1 MLSKHFAV
9 LGSTGVG
16 KSTSVSLLLNE
27 ILQARPNLRVFL
39 LDVHNEY
46 GRCFGDRALVLNP
59 RNLKLPF
66 WLFNFEEIVDV
77 LFGGRPGVPEELDV
91 LAEIIPMAKGIY
103 TQYQNSDRIGLK
115 RMDPKSG
122 GYTVDTPVPYRL
134 VDLIS
139 LIDER
144 MGKLENRSS
153 RIIYHKLISRI
164 ETVRNDPRYTFMFD
178 NANVGGDT
186 MAEVISHLF
195 RLPANGRPMT
205 IMQLAGFPAEVV
217 NSVVSVLCRM
227 AFDFGLWSDGVSPLL
242 FVCEEAHRYA
252 AADRNI
258 GFGPTRK
265 AVSRIAKE
273 GRKYGV
279 FLGLVTQRPAELDA
293 TIISQCNT
301 LFAMRLA
308 NDRDQ
313 ALLRSAVSDAAAN
326 LLSFVPSLG
335 TREVLAFGE
344 GVALPTRL
352 RFKEV
357 PVHQLPRSEATIAT
371 APSVTAGHDMHF
383 VSRRAGPLARRH
395 LASRRAQRSRHH
407 TTGPPRAHDAGG
419 SADAAAVDGA
429 RSRSLLAAEEAAA
442 LRALAFAHFLRV
454 NRYPLRSKALYGSGT
469 AASRGREP
477 GRSLH
482 DASLLAKRFPTPALD
497 KLPDDIRTRILA
509 VQEKSG
515 FVPNVFLTLA
525 YRPDE
530 FRAFFAYH
538 DALMEKDSGL
548 TKAEREMIVVAT
560 SQRQPVPLLR
570 DRAWRDPAHPG
581 EESADRRPDR
591 RQLPQGGHHAAAARH
606 ARLRHEGEP
615 RGQRGIGG
623 GFCRGRRPRLYR
635 RRHLGHHRDL
645 RLLCVVEPVGQRHR
659 DASQR
664 RILHDGTAAEIGRS
678 HLARKRSNRRSPV
691 RTSRADRPRPCLS
704 QTPGLS
710 PSPWRNCPP
719 RSCAAASSAKNP
731 PTGIR

>member
-1 MLSKHFAV
+1 MLDIPGFSTVTSFGRVISVRGSLARVGLLAAGKMPVSEIRATVGRFVSIHCANSVIVAMITEVSCEHLPTSDIYIATAGVDLLGEIFGGPDRPKFQRGVTNYPTIGDAVDLITNQELRTVYAPSGSDQINVGTLQQDPSFIAYVDVEELLSKHFAI

-16 KSTSVSLLLNE
+16 KSTGVSLSLTE
-27 ILQARPNLRVFL
+27 ILKSRPNLRIFL

-46 GRCFGDRALVLNP
+46 GRCFGDRSLVLNP

-77 LFGGRPGVPEELDV
+77 LFAGRPGVPEELDI
-91 LAEIIPMAKGIY
+91 LAEVIPMAKGVY
-103 TQYQNSDRIGLK
+103 TQYQNTDRLGLK
-115 RMDPKSG
+115 RVDPKG
-122 GYTVDTPVPYRL
+122 IYTVDTPVPYRL

-195 RLPANGRPMT
+195 RLPANGKPMT
-205 IMQLAGFPAEVV
+205 VMQLAGFPAEVV
-217 NSVVSVLCRM
+217 DSVVSGLCRM

-252 AADRNI
+252 SADRNI

-279 FLGLVTQRPAELDA
+279 YLGLVTQRPAELDA

-326 LLSFVPSLG
+326 LLAFVPSLG
-335 TREVLAFGE
+335 TREVLAVGE

-371 APSVTAGHDMHF
+371 VPSVAAGHDMHF
-383 VSRRAGPLARRH
+383 VSSVLERWRAATSHR
-395 LASRRAQRSRHH
+395 
-407 TTGPPRAHDAGG
+407 D
-419 SADAAAVDGA
+419 
-429 RSRSLLAAEEAAA
+429 
-442 LRALAFAHFLRV
+442 
-454 NRYPLRSKALYGSGT
+454 
-469 AASRGREP
+469 
-477 GRSLH
+477 
-482 DASLLAKRFPTPALD
+482 
-497 KLPDDIRTRILA
+497 
-509 VQEKSG
+509 
-515 FVPNVFLTLA
+515 VPN
-525 YRPDE
+525 D
-530 FRAFFAYH
+530 
-538 DALMEKDSGL
+538 
-548 TKAEREMIVVAT
+548 
-560 SQRQPVPLLR
+560 
-570 DRAWRDPAHPG
+570 
-581 EESADRRPDR
+581 SADRAVARSMEAPMLQPSMGLDPDR
-591 RQLPQGGHHAAAARH
+591 FSLLKKP
-606 ARLRHEGEP
+606 LR
-615 RGQRGIGG
+615 
-623 GFCRGRRPRLYR
+623 
-635 RRHLGHHRDL
+635 
-645 RLLCVVEPVGQRHR
+645 
-659 DASQR
+659 
-664 RILHDGTAAEIGRS
+664 
-678 HLARKRSNRRSPV
+678 
-691 RTSRADRPRPCLS
+691 
-704 QTPGLS
+704 
-710 PSPWRNCPP
+710 
-719 RSCAAASSAKNP
+719 
-731 PTGIR
+731 

>member
-1 MLSKHFAV
+1 MRVRPQFMRSRFSTVTSFGRVISVRGSLARVGLLAVSEAPVSEVRATVGRFISIRCANSTIVAMITEVSCEDLPNLDTYIASASVDLLGEISGGERPKFQRGVTNYPTIGDAVDLITAQDLRTVYAPSGSDQINIGTLQQDRSVIAYVDVEEMLSKHFAV

-16 KSTSVSLLLNE
+16 KSTGVSLLLNE
-27 ILQARPNLRVFL
+27 ILKARPNLRIFL

-77 LFGGRPGVPEELDV
+77 LFAGRPGVPEELDILNEV
-91 LAEIIPMAKGIY
+91 IPMAKGIY
-103 TQYQNSDRIGLK
+103 TQYQNADRVGLK
-115 RMDPKSG
+115 RIDPKAI
-122 GYTVDTPVPYRL
+122 GYTADTPVPYRL
-134 VDLIS
+134 VDLIA

-164 ETVRNDPRYTFMFD
+164 ETVRNDPRYAFMFD

-186 MAEVISHLF
+186 MAEVIGHLF

-205 IMQLAGFPAEVV
+205 VMQLAGFPAEVV
-217 NSVVSVLCRM
+217 DSVVSVMCRM
-227 AFDFGLWSDGVSPLL
+227 AFDFGLWSDGVSPML

-279 FLGLVTQRPAELDA
+279 YLGLVTQRPAELDA

-357 PVHQLPRSEATIAT
+357 PVHQLPRSEATIST
-371 APSVTAGHDMHF
+371 VPSAAAGHDMHF
-383 VSRRAGPLARRH
+383 VGAVLERWRGATSNR
-395 LASRRAQRSRHH
+395 
-407 TTGPPRAHDAGG
+407 DAPNDP
-419 SADAAAVDGA
+419 SLNERPAVRPMTVEAPILQPSMGLDPD
-429 RSRSLLAAEEAAA
+429 RFSLLKK
-442 LRALAFAHFLRV
+442 
-454 NRYPLRSKALYGSGT
+454 PLR
-469 AASRGREP
+469 
-477 GRSLH
+477 
-482 DASLLAKRFPTPALD
+482 
-497 KLPDDIRTRILA
+497 
-509 VQEKSG
+509 
-515 FVPNVFLTLA
+515 
-525 YRPDE
+525 
-530 FRAFFAYH
+530 
-538 DALMEKDSGL
+538 
-548 TKAEREMIVVAT
+548 
-560 SQRQPVPLLR
+560 
-570 DRAWRDPAHPG
+570 
-581 EESADRRPDR
+581 
-591 RQLPQGGHHAAAARH
+591 
-606 ARLRHEGEP
+606 
-615 RGQRGIGG
+615 
-623 GFCRGRRPRLYR
+623 
-635 RRHLGHHRDL
+635 
-645 RLLCVVEPVGQRHR
+645 
-659 DASQR
+659 
-664 RILHDGTAAEIGRS
+664 
-678 HLARKRSNRRSPV
+678 
-691 RTSRADRPRPCLS
+691 
-704 QTPGLS
+704 
-710 PSPWRNCPP
+710 
-719 RSCAAASSAKNP
+719 
-731 PTGIR
+731 

>member
-1 MLSKHFAV
+1 MPRKIGARNANSDMDTMTTAASFGRIISVRGSLARVGLLAVNPMTPSEMRGTVGRFVSIRCASSTIIAMITEVSSEDMYKSDIYVASASVDLLGEITRTPDRPKFQRGVTNYPTIGDTVELISNTDLRTVYAPSGSDQTNVGMLQQDRSVTAYVDVEEMLSKHFAV

-16 KSTSVSLLLNE
+16 KSSGVSLLLNE
-27 ILQARPNLRVFL
+27 ILQVRPNLRIFL

-46 GRCFGDRALVLNP
+46 GRCFGDKALVLNP

-77 LFGGRPGVPEELDV
+77 LFAGRPGVPEELEI
-91 LAEIIPMAKGIY
+91 LAEVIPIAKGVY

-115 RMDPKSG
+115 RLDPKTI

-153 RIIYHKLISRI
+153 RIQYHKLLSRI
-164 ETVRNDPRYTFMFD
+164 DAVKNDPRYAFMFD

-195 RLPANGRPMT
+195 RLPANGKPMT

-217 NSVVSVLCRM
+217 DSVVSVLCRM

-279 FLGLVTQRPAELDA
+279 YLGLVTQRPAELDA

-357 PVHQLPRSEATIAT
+357 PQHQLPRSEAAISTV
-371 APSVTAGHDMHF
+371 PSVAAGHDMNF
-383 VSRRAGPLARRH
+383 VGAVLERWRGATSSRDVPNDPGFSERPI
-395 LASRRAQRSRHH
+395 
-407 TTGPPRAHDAGG
+407 PPPQPRMIDTPMLQPSLGL
-419 SADAAAVDGA
+419 DPD
-429 RSRSLLAAEEAAA
+429 RFSLLKK
-442 LRALAFAHFLRV
+442 
-454 NRYPLRSKALYGSGT
+454 PLR
-469 AASRGREP
+469 
-477 GRSLH
+477 
-482 DASLLAKRFPTPALD
+482 
-497 KLPDDIRTRILA
+497 
-509 VQEKSG
+509 
-515 FVPNVFLTLA
+515 
-525 YRPDE
+525 
-530 FRAFFAYH
+530 
-538 DALMEKDSGL
+538 
-548 TKAEREMIVVAT
+548 
-560 SQRQPVPLLR
+560 
-570 DRAWRDPAHPG
+570 
-581 EESADRRPDR
+581 
-591 RQLPQGGHHAAAARH
+591 
-606 ARLRHEGEP
+606 
-615 RGQRGIGG
+615 
-623 GFCRGRRPRLYR
+623 
-635 RRHLGHHRDL
+635 
-645 RLLCVVEPVGQRHR
+645 
-659 DASQR
+659 
-664 RILHDGTAAEIGRS
+664 
-678 HLARKRSNRRSPV
+678 
-691 RTSRADRPRPCLS
+691 
-704 QTPGLS
+704 
-710 PSPWRNCPP
+710 
-719 RSCAAASSAKNP
+719 
-731 PTGIR
+731 

>member
-1 MLSKHFAV
+1 MPELTTVTSFGRVISVRGSLARVGLLAASQLAIPEVRATVGRFVSIRCANSTIVAMITEVSCEDLPVSDVYIASASVDLLGEILGGPERPKFQRGVTHYPTIGDAVELITNQELRTVYAPSGSDQIDVGTLQQDPSVIAYVDVEEMLSKHFAV

-16 KSTSVSLLLNE
+16 KSSGVSLLLNE
-27 ILQARPNLRVFL
+27 ILKARPTLRVFL

-77 LFGGRPGVPEELDV
+77 LFGGRPGVPEELDI

-103 TQYQNSDRIGLK
+103 TQYQNADRIGLK
-115 RMDPKSG
+115 RLDPKA

-164 ETVRNDPRYTFMFD
+164 ETVRNDPRYAFMFD

-186 MAEVISHLF
+186 MAEVVSHLF

-217 NSVVSVLCRM
+217 DSVVSVLCRM
-227 AFDFGLWSDGVSPLL
+227 AFDFGLWSDGVSPML

-252 AADRNI
+252 SADRSI

-279 FLGLVTQRPAELDA
+279 YLGLVTQRPAELDA

-308 NDRDQ
+308 NERDQ
-313 ALLRSAVSDAAAN
+313 TLLRSAVSDAAAN

-371 APSVTAGHDMHF
+371 VASVAAGHDMHF
-383 VSRRAGPLARRH
+383 VS
-395 LASRRAQRSRHH
+395 
-407 TTGPPRAHDAGG
+407 
-419 SADAAAVDGA
+419 AVLE
-429 RSRSLLAAEEAAA
+429 RW
-442 LRALAFAHFLRV
+442 
-454 NRYPLRSKALYGSGT
+454 
-469 AASRGREP
+469 RG
-477 GRSLH
+477 
-482 DASLLAKRFPTPALD
+482 
-497 KLPDDIRTRILA
+497 
-509 VQEKSG
+509 
-515 FVPNVFLTLA
+515 
-525 YRPDE
+525 
-530 FRAFFAYH
+530 
-538 DALMEKDSGL
+538 
-548 TKAEREMIVVAT
+548 AT
-560 SQRQPVPLLR
+560 SQRDVPNDPGANDRPAPRTVEAPMLQPSMGL
-570 DRAWRDPAHPG
+570 D
-581 EESADRRPDR
+581 PDR
-591 RQLPQGGHHAAAARH
+591 FSLLKKP
-606 ARLRHEGEP
+606 LR
-615 RGQRGIGG
+615 
-623 GFCRGRRPRLYR
+623 
-635 RRHLGHHRDL
+635 
-645 RLLCVVEPVGQRHR
+645 
-659 DASQR
+659 
-664 RILHDGTAAEIGRS
+664 
-678 HLARKRSNRRSPV
+678 
-691 RTSRADRPRPCLS
+691 
-704 QTPGLS
+704 
-710 PSPWRNCPP
+710 
-719 RSCAAASSAKNP
+719 
-731 PTGIR
+731 